1 MPSSARNTLALLAA
15 TASAIITPR
24 QGLDKASLKAQLKGQ
39 QGAWLNKLGH
49 DSGDGSSMYKWRDS
63 GKIEDLLKT
72 MSGEECLVKAQNW
85 AGDLGAQIRPLLC
98 HPAARGYGIL
108 TYIKNWNR
116 VNTDGDSSLSL
127 AMRSAGE
134 WVVQYEINLLNG
146 DLSASSLHAVAR
158 SSGPPRHRRDA
169 FLFPQMYYQVSRT
182 SSVSSR
188 CWCWPGSSSRTP
200 LRLKWAWARGVM
212 SSWGWDLNRKGS
224 CETPLRP
231 TSWVSSSTP
240 RS

>member
-1 MPSSARNTLALLAA
+1 MPPSARNTLALLAA

-72 MSGEECLVKAQNW
+72 MSGEECLVKAQAW
-85 AGDLGAQIRPLLC
+85 AGDLGAWIRPLLC
-98 HPAARGYGIL
+98 NPAARGYGIE
-108 TYIKNWNR
+108 TYIKGWPR

-127 AMRSAGE
+127 AMRRAGE

-146 DLSASSLHAVAR
+146 NLSASSLHAVAR

-169 FLFPQMYYQVSRT
+169 FLFPQMYYHISRT
-182 SSVSSR
+182 SSVSSG
-188 CWCWPGSSSRTP
+188 CSSWPGSSSRTP
-200 LRLKWAWARGVM
+200 LRLKWAWARGMM
-212 SSWGWDLNRKGS
+212 SSLGWVVFR
-224 CETPLRP
+224 
-231 TSWVSSSTP
+231 WVL
-240 RS
+240 